1 MVSSTAGVAERYGPE
16 YAPML
21 LPDPGNVDD
30 LAARLRQWR
39 SNMAE
44 WEARVEVFGEQLR
57 SYGWQDM
64 ARRMVALVSDSWP
77 LTEPRQE
84 SR

>member
-1 MVSSTAGVAERYGPE
+1 
-16 YAPML
+16 
-21 LPDPGNVDD
+21 
-30 LAARLRQWR
+30 
-39 SNMAE
+39 MAE
-44 WEARVEVFGEQLR
+44 WEARFEVFGEQLR